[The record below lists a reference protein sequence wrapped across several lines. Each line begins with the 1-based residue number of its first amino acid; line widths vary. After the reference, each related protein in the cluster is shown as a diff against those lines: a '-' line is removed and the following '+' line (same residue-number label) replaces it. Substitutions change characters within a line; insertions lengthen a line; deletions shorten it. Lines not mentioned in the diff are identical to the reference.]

1 MALERFK
8 APALPIPN
16 AEYDQRTMTDI
27 IRALRLYFNQLDSL
41 TPNQAESYRAD
52 NFYGGEFDGT
62 VMTANNVA
70 TSTLTATYS
79 NVSSMMSEFIRSKG
93 FLGGNFVG
101 GTFMGTRF
109 YGNEIAGNGN
119 ELTFPHGA
127 FSQDGFTTLTNA
139 IPNSSSTAD
148 IVVASTAKFASAGTI
163 LIGKELISYTGK
175 TATSFTGITRSE
187 YGSSGASHSA
197 GVYVTEAQA
206 VPSATTALQVP
217 FDTTDNSNQVALDPA
232 DNTKIVFSVAGYYN
246 IQFSVQ
252 LLNPKSSIDNVTFW
266 FRKNTADIAQ
276 TAGVSTVPTGPS
288 ANLGA
293 TLTSWNIVIP
303 VNAGDNIQLMMSSV
317 SGDTVIGTYPPGT
330 APVSPASPSVI
341 LTATFVSGLSIPSN
355 LPGYIKIAPISV
367 TGFGQIGTVIVNTT
381 NTI

>member
-1 MALERFK
+1 MAVNPQIKTLDLRPPK
-8 APALPIPN
+8 APNLPIAPV
-16 AEYDQRTMTDI
+16 EYRQLYQDQFLN
-27 IRALRLYFNQLDSL
+27 ALRLYFNQI
-41 TPNQAESYRAD
+41 D
-52 NFYGGEFDGT
+52 NFCQPFSSNTGG
-62 VMTANNVA
+62 A
-70 TSTLTATYS
+70 
-79 NVSSMMSEFIRSKG
+79 
-93 FLGGNFVG
+93 FLK
-101 GTFMGTRF
+101 
-109 YGNEIAGNGN
+109 
-119 ELTFPHGA
+119 FPNGA

-139 IPNSSSTAD
+139 IPNSSSTAA
-148 IVVASTAKFASAGTI
+148 IVVASTANFASAGTI

-246 IQFSVQ
+246 IQFSAQ

-276 TAGVSTVPTGPS
+276 TAGVTTVPTGPG

-293 TLTSWNIVIP
+293 ALTAWNIVVP
-303 VNAGDNIQLMMSSV
+303 LNAGDKIQLMMSSV

-330 APVSPASPSVI
+330 APVSPASPAVI
-341 LTATFVSGLSIPSN
+341 LTATFVSAL
-355 LPGYIKIAPISV
+355 Y
-367 TGFGQIGTVIVNTT
+367 
-381 NTI
+381 